1 MSIKGNGQELYI
13 GKQSARIRDW
23 MYNTK
28 NIEYDDLSKIEYSF
42 RTLTEGGYMDFHDAY
57 GHFERF
63 YFPKKSNEA
72 IQRAVDYIA
81 ALYPEMEI
89 IKHDTDDDPFYAK
102 NIFIAL
108 ISVFCLWPVGII
120 LCWCTGKRTTKDKI
134 VFTITILAIQISLY
148 AFYSYWRYIEYRNA
162 MDAMNNIV
170 DQVQQMFR

>member
-1 MSIKGNGQELYI
+1 MSIKGNGQELFI

-28 NIEYDDLSKIEYSF
+28 NIQYDDISKIEYSF
-42 RTLTEGGYMDFHDAY
+42 RTLTEGGYMDFHDSF

-63 YFPKKSNEA
+63 YFPQKSNDA

-81 ALYPEMEI
+81 ALYPELEI
-89 IKHDTDDDPFYAK
+89 VKHNAEDDPFYSK

-108 ISVFCLWPVGII
+108 ISIFCFWPIGII

-134 VFTITILAIQISLY
+134 VFTIVILCIQLGIGY
-148 AFYSYWRYIEYRNA
+148 FWFWYHQMQ
-162 MDAMNNIV
+162 MDAAV
-170 DQVQQMFR
+170 KSVHDMFNQINSMY

>member
-28 NIEYDDLSKIEYSF
+28 NIKYDDLSKIEYSF
-42 RTLTEGGYMDFHDAY
+42 RTLTEGGYMEFHDSF

-63 YFPKKSNEA
+63 YFPQKSNDA

-81 ALYPEMEI
+81 ALYPELEI
-89 IKHDTDDDPFYAK
+89 VKHNAEDDPFYSK

-108 ISVFCLWPVGII
+108 ISMFCFWPIGAILLWK
-120 LCWCTGKRTTKDKI
+120 TGKRTTKTKI
-134 VFTITILAIQISLY
+134 VITISILCIHIGIACMWFWYQKMMMNAAVNDMLNQI
-148 AFYSYWRYIEYRNA
+148 
-162 MDAMNNIV
+162 NNIY
-170 DQVQQMFR
+170 